1 MFFHAPIR
9 HHRVQRTA
17 LDDEPAH
24 VLHVPQG
31 CDSQTMG
38 PVQVVLCV
46 AAVVLALVALAIGAM
61 AIYGIVSLAKFFAG
75 S

>member
-17 LDDEPAH
+17 LDDEPAR

-38 PVQVVLCV
+38 PAQVVLCV
-46 AAVVLALVALAIGAM
+46 AAVVLALVAMTIDAM
-61 AIYGIVSLAKFFAG
+61 AIYGIVSLTKFLTW